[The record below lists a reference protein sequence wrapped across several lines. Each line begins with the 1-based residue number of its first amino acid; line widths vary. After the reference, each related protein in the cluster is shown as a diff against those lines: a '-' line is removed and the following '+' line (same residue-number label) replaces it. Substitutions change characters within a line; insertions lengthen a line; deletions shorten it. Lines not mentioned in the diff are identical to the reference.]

1 MHPVQTKSYVV
12 LALILFATVAVAE
25 LKPATVQAFDR
36 YTKLSEA
43 RMQGEEAKGGA
54 FLAIDAVDS
63 TQKPAILK
71 KLQSG
76 EVVIDRLHTKDNGSD
91 IPVRNGMIHHWR
103 ALVFVPGAT
112 IQQALALVQD
122 YNNHQKIYSPDVQLS
137 KLVGREGDKF
147 HIFYRLK
154 RQKVITVV
162 MDTYYDVQYAP
173 VEGNRTTSR
182 SYSTKIQEVKNAG
195 EATERIEP
203 PDSGTGFMWRL
214 NTYWRFA
221 ERDGGLY
228 MQCEAISLSRDI
240 PTGLGW
246 AVGPFVESVP
256 RESLI
261 FTLGRTREQLLARE
275 KKK

>member
-1 MHPVQTKSYVV
+1 MHTVQTKSCLV
-12 LALILFATVAVAE
+12 LAVILLATVAVAE

-43 RMQGEEAKGGA
+43 RMQVEEAKGGA
-54 FLAIDAVDS
+54 FLAIDAADPA
-63 TQKPAILK
+63 QKAAILK
-71 KLQSG
+71 KLQAG
-76 EVVIDRLHTKDNGSD
+76 EVAIDRLHTKENGTD
-91 IPVRNGMIHHWR
+91 IAVRGGMIHHWR

-112 IQQALALVQD
+112 IQQALSLVQD
-122 YNNHQKIYSPDVQLS
+122 YNNHEKIYAPDVQRS

-147 HIFYRLK
+147 HIYYRLK

-195 EATERIEP
+195 EPNERIEP
-203 PDSGTGFMWRL
+203 PDAGTGYMWRL

-240 PTGLGW
+240 PMGLGW